1 MVCYGIPQLMN
12 YLCTNLLFV
21 YSDFVQQALC
31 NIRAGILGM
40 STMELHVV
48 VSSEQGGALSFV
60 NVDSIVIASVKI
72 MVSVFVLQF

>member
-1 MVCYGIPQLMN
+1 MVCHGIPLLMN

-21 YSDFVQQALC
+21 YSDFVQNTLC

-48 VSSEQGGALSFV
+48 VSSEQGGALSS
-60 NVDSIVIASVKI
+60 VDVFYIVLVSVKI
-72 MVSVFVLQF
+72 MVSVFVL

>member
-12 YLCTNLLFV
+12 YLCTKLLFV
-21 YSDFVQQALC
+21 YSDFVQNTLC

-48 VSSEQGGALSFV
+48 VSSDQGGAHSSV
-60 NVDSIVIASVKI
+60 NVDFIVIVSVKI
-72 MVSVFVLQF
+72 MVSVFVL